1 MKCCYLSIKTVI
13 TTPQSETEQPPL
25 GSYKIKNLNDELDKV
40 RVPINKDTDEQVAD
54 LLFGVFVG

>member
-1 MKCCYLSIKTVI
+1 MDWVS
-13 TTPQSETEQPPL
+13 
-25 GSYKIKNLNDELDKV
+25 GSQVVLDALNDELDKV